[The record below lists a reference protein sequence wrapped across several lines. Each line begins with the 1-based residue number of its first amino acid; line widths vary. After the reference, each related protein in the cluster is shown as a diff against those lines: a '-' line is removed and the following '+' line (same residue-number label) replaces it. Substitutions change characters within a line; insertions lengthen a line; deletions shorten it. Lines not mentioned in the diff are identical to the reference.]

1 MTAGG
6 LDPEPVRRRIDQVRF
21 DALGSACHLLGV
33 GLARGRLSWGAAW
46 VAGMHDRFTR
56 FDPTGLGSL
65 EYNIL
70 EMQALPDGRLLLGFP
85 GSGLLVWRPGDPAGH
100 RLTVRDGLPFSG
112 ASSCSALSPPI
123 RSRRRWC

>member
-1 MTAGG
+1 WFASG
-6 LDPEPVRRRIDQVRF
+6 EVE
-21 DALGSACHLLGV
+21 SW
-33 GLARGRLSWGAAW
+33 RGPTYGFASWDG
-46 VAGMHDRFTR
+46 HRFTR

-100 RLTVRDGLPFSG
+100 RLTVRDGLPGEEIRRTSMDRMHE
-112 ASSCSALSPPI
+112 PPLLMVPTEGGLAVF
-123 RSRRRWC
+123 RSVP